1 LEQVPDYRQ
10 KAGKNPLAAVLTILC
25 VAVLCGA
32 TNTKEAWRWSQE
44 LSWDVFKDLGF
55 RRPLTYLT
63 AWRVMARTD
72 NSALSKQLCE
82 WLKEHA
88 TKTHVADSRRQL
100 AFDGKTQRSA
110 SKGKGSPIHVVSLID
125 VTVGVLIGQRTTSD
139 KEKNEIPVAQ
149 ALLLDADIDANTVI
163 TGDAMHTQRA
173 TAEIALKKTVIT
185 SSQSKTTRKTS
196 AEQLQRKPQRR
207 HGRYHSLLRIL
218 TTAG

>member
-63 AWRVMARTD
+63 AWRVMTRTD
-72 NSALSKQLCE
+72 NSALSKRLCE

-88 TKTHVADSRRQL
+88 TKIHVADSLRQL

-173 TAEIALKKTVIT
+173 TAEIALKKR
-185 SSQSKTTRKTS
+185 SLPLHSQRQP
-196 AEQLQRKPQRR
+196 EKPLPSNCR
-207 HGRYHSLLRIL
+207 GNPKGGMVGTIL
-218 TTAG
+218 YYGY